1 MKKEN
6 CKIINLKKGVIREYQ
21 IKDIKLLAYQ
31 TNDFIDDEVFIF
43 VKNQKG
49 ICIELPCFYDNIS
62 ELTDYING
70 NGIDL
75 VAKFV
80 AYHAAGASFMPEV
93 KSFGTKTSNEYNT
106 IGSGAGLVNNFKGAF
121 GGIFDASICNTD
133 EIVNDGEIEIA
144 GIKFIITSNAE
155 AFDIEIPE
163 INCVYTHMMG
173 HNCHSIVAGCPH
185 ADGIISQLNY
195 YVRKGFDLILTS
207 HYTPEDLKDAKTKID
222 YLYDLKA
229 ISETCNNAEE
239 MKQKVIDKYSNYSG
253 LNYLDMTVSM
263 FFPAK

>member
-31 TNDFIDDEVFIF
+31 TNDFIDDEVFIL

-106 IGSGAGLVNNFKGAF
+106 IGSGAGL
-121 GGIFDASICNTD
+121 
-133 EIVNDGEIEIA
+133 
-144 GIKFIITSNAE
+144 E